1 MLNFLK
7 KINIKTN
14 KSKKGYS
21 YISVAVSMVIIGAS
35 AAGIYKTAKTVV
47 KKAEQVATNW
57 QNQGITQS
65 GNAQGVD
72 KCQGLVISSLSTDG
86 Y

>member
-1 MLNFLK
+1 MRLILK
-7 KINIKTN
+7 IIHLFKKNNIEPN
-14 KSKKGYS
+14 KSRKGYS
-21 YISVAVSMVIIGAS
+21 YLSVAVSMVIIGAS
-35 AAGIYKTAKTVV
+35 AAGIYKTANTVV

-72 KCQGLVISSLSTDG
+72 KCQGLVIS
-86 Y
+86 